1 MTHENSAVQQITNN
15 NLVVIALD
23 SLSVTKLKE
32 MTSYLK
38 GAYIYVGKQP
48 FGFSLWCLFFTILV
62 IEIHGTFIFVSM
74 DFKKEFKDHHKC
86 IADVEL
92 ILPSVPYYMEIFWHL
107 KANLQTTQFKCN

>member
-1 MTHENSAVQQITNN
+1 MV
-15 NLVVIALD
+15 
-23 SLSVTKLKE
+23 SLFDACFLQ
-32 MTSYLK
+32 YW
-38 GAYIYVGKQP
+38 Y
-48 FGFSLWCLFFTILV
+48 

-107 KANLQTTQFKCN
+107 KANLQTTQFNATRIYVYKH